1 MKIIYSEIKKLLPG
15 LNQPVKKLVQDL
27 TLIGHFVDGL
37 EEKGNRVIISLE
49 VRQNRAD
56 CLGYWGVAKDLAVL
70 YDLALA
76 KPKINL
82 PNITGQKALP
92 IKIAAQ
98 EPVTRVMAVKI
109 SHLNNQ
115 PSPKWLKTI
124 LALHDINSINT
135 LVDLTNYIMLFWG
148 IPNHAFDA
156 QKSTDNL
163 VWETNR
169 GGFGHFTSFDGTKI
183 TLEKGTLQISNG
195 KEVLSLA
202 GIVGGQNS
210 GVDLN
215 TKEAIVEM
223 AIYNPTRVRQDSKN
237 LKVVTEASIR
247 LEKQLDPELVPTAFN
262 HLISLI
268 LEYCQG
274 QIASSI
280 FNYYPKEKKLSP
292 PTISFNPKSP
302 ATIAGVNIDEGFSL
316 KTLKALGCLVNQ
328 KEENDW
334 LVVPPSLRP
343 DLELEEDLA
352 EEIIRFWG
360 YQNIPTNQPVSAEIL
375 PDITPKI
382 LHLIE
387 AVQNILVN
395 FGYDEVRSW
404 PLIKKSQFL
413 KASFLPEKAGPVYTQ
428 NNINDHYP
436 LMRASICSC
445 LKFQNRQYQKL
456 KIPQRRFFEI
466 GKIFYQ
472 NKGQYRERWSLGIF
486 DQSAKKLIKNLD
498 RFYRNFGLK
507 ISKKNIIKTGKGAMT
522 EINLTKLAKS
532 LDQIPKITLAKP
544 PQRVD
549 QAAQEL
555 SGQIIDLDA
564 NLIFTKEQDPKKLIE
579 EYQAKFDPDILWQL
593 VVLDFYREEKVYKY
607 TLRAFYYNCSAK
619 VAKKAHREVF
629 GNLGAKSDLA
639 TSALLE

>member
-15 LNQPVKKLVQDL
+15 LNQPIKKLVQDL

-37 EEKGNRVIISLE
+37 EEKGNSVVISLE
-49 VRQNRAD
+49 VKQNRAD

-70 YDLALA
+70 YDLDLQ
-76 KPKINL
+76 KPKIDF
-82 PNITGQKALP
+82 PNIAGQKALP
-92 IKIAAQ
+92 IKIETQ
-98 EPVTRVMAVKI
+98 EPVTRVMAAKI
-109 SHLNNQ
+109 SYLNNQ

-135 LVDLTNYIMLFWG
+135 LVDLTNYIMLLWG

-163 VWETNR
+163 VWETNQ
-169 GGFGHFTSFDGTKI
+169 GKFNHFTSFDGTKVA
-183 TLEKGTLQISNG
+183 LEKETLQISNK

-210 GVDLN
+210 GVDLS

-223 AIYNPTRVRQDSKN
+223 AIYNPTRVRLDSKS

-268 LEYCQG
+268 LKHCQG
-274 QIASSI
+274 KVTSSI

-316 KTLKALGCLVNQ
+316 KTLKSLGCLVNQ
-328 KEENDW
+328 KEENGW
-334 LVVPPSLRP
+334 LVVPPSGRP

-352 EEIIRFWG
+352 EEVIRFWG
-360 YQNIPTNQPVSAEIL
+360 YQNIPTDQPISTEIL
-375 PDITPKI
+375 PDITPKT

-387 AVQNILVN
+387 AVRNILVN
-395 FGYDEVRSW
+395 LGYDEIRSW
-404 PLIKKSQFL
+404 PLIKKGQFL
-413 KASFLPEKAGPVYTQ
+413 KASFLPEETKAIYTQ

-472 NKGQYRERWSLGIF
+472 NEEQPQECWSLGIF
-486 DQSAKKLIKNLD
+486 DQSAKKLIRKMKQ
-498 RFYRNFGLK
+498 FYHDLGIKPPEK
-507 ISKKNIIKTGKGAMT
+507 ISIVKTDGGAMT
-522 EINLTKLAKS
+522 EIDLNQLVKNLS
-532 LDQIPKITLAKP
+532 QIPKITITKS

-555 SGQIIDLDA
+555 TSQIIDLDA
-564 NLIFTKEQDPKKLIE
+564 NLIFSQEKDPRELIE
-579 EYQAKFDPDILWQL
+579 EYQAKFDPNILWQL
-593 VVLDFYREEKVYKY
+593 VVLDFYQEEKVYKY

-619 VAKKAHREVF
+619 EAKGVHQKVF
-629 GNLGAKSDLA
+629 GNLGA
-639 TSALLE
+639 E

>member
-37 EEKGNRVIISLE
+37 EEEGNSVVISLE
-49 VRQNRAD
+49 VKQNRAD

-70 YDLALA
+70 YNLNLEE
-76 KPKINL
+76 PKIDL

-92 IKIAAQ
+92 IRIEAQ
-98 EPVTRVMAVKI
+98 KQVTRVMAVKI
-109 SHLNNQ
+109 NHLNNQ

-124 LALHDINSINT
+124 LSLHDINSINT
-135 LVDLTNYIMLFWG
+135 LVDLTNYIMLLWG
-148 IPNHAFDA
+148 VPNHAFDA
-156 QKSTDNL
+156 RKSTDNL
-163 VWETNR
+163 IWETNQ
-169 GGFGHFTSFDGTKI
+169 GKFDHFASFDGTKI
-183 TLEKGTLQISNG
+183 ALEKGTLQISNG

-202 GIVGGQNS
+202 GIVGGQNF
-210 GVDLN
+210 GVSLN

-223 AIYNPTRVRQDSKN
+223 AIYHPTRVRLDSKS

-268 LEYCQG
+268 LKHCQG
-274 QIASSI
+274 KVASSI

-292 PTISFNPKSP
+292 HTINFNPKGP

-316 KTLKALGCLVNQ
+316 KTLKSLGCLVNQ
-328 KEENDW
+328 KEKNSW

-352 EEIIRFWG
+352 EEVIRFWG
-360 YQNIPTNQPVSAEIL
+360 YQNIPTDQPISAEIL
-375 PDITPKI
+375 PNITPQI
-382 LHLIE
+382 LHFIE
-387 AVQNILVN
+387 AAQNILVN
-395 FGYDEVRSW
+395 LGYDEIRSW

-413 KASFLPEKAGPVYTQ
+413 KAHFLPEEAKAIYTQ

-436 LMRASICSC
+436 LMRASICSS
-445 LKFQNRQYQKL
+445 LKIQNRQYQKL

-472 NKGQYRERWSLGIF
+472 NEEQPQERWSLGIF
-486 DQSAKKLIKNLD
+486 DQSAKKLIRKMKQFYHDLGIKPPEKISIVKADGGAMMEIDLNQLVKNLS
-498 RFYRNFGLK
+498 R
-507 ISKKNIIKTGKGAMT
+507 
-522 EINLTKLAKS
+522 
-532 LDQIPKITLAKP
+532 IPKITITKS

-555 SGQIIDLDA
+555 TGQIVDLDA
-564 NLIFTKEQDPKKLIE
+564 NLIFSQEKDPRELIE

-593 VVLDFYREEKVYKY
+593 VVLDFYQEEKVYKY

-619 VAKKAHREVF
+619 VAKKVHREVF
-629 GNLGAKSDLA
+629 GNLGA
-639 TSALLE
+639 E

>member
-37 EEKGNRVIISLE
+37 EEEGNSVVISLE
-49 VRQNRAD
+49 VKQNRAD

-70 YDLALA
+70 YDLDLQ
-76 KPKINL
+76 KPKIDF
-82 PNITGQKALP
+82 PNIAGQKALP
-92 IKIAAQ
+92 IKIEAQ
-98 EPVTRVMAVKI
+98 EPVTRAMAVKI

-124 LALHDINSINT
+124 LALHNINSINT

-156 QKSTDNL
+156 RKSTDNL

-169 GGFGHFTSFDGTKI
+169 GKFDHFASFDGTKI
-183 TLEKGTLQISNG
+183 ALKKGTLQISNG

-210 GVDLN
+210 GVGFN

-223 AIYNPTRVRQDSKN
+223 AIYNPTRVRLDSKN

-268 LEYCQG
+268 LKHCQG
-274 QIASSI
+274 KVASSI

-328 KEENDW
+328 KEENGW
-334 LVVPPSLRP
+334 LIVPPSLRP

-352 EEIIRFWG
+352 EEVIRFWG
-360 YQNIPTNQPVSAEIL
+360 YQNIPTDQPISTEIL
-375 PDITPKI
+375 PDITPKT

-387 AVQNILVN
+387 AVRNILVN
-395 FGYDEVRSW
+395 LGYDEIRSW

-413 KASFLPEKAGPVYTQ
+413 KAFFLPEETKAIYTQ
-428 NNINDHYP
+428 NNINDHYS
-436 LMRASICSC
+436 LMRASICSS
-445 LKFQNRQYQKL
+445 LKIQNRQYQKL

-472 NKGQYRERWSLGIF
+472 NEEQPQECWSLGIF
-486 DQSAKKLIKNLD
+486 DQSAKKLIRKMKQ
-498 RFYRNFGLK
+498 FYHDLG
-507 ISKKNIIKTGKGAMT
+507 IKPPEKTAIVKTDGGAMT
-522 EINLTKLAKS
+522 EIDLNQLVKNLN
-532 LDQIPKITLAKP
+532 QIPKITITKS

-555 SGQIIDLDA
+555 TSQIINLDA
-564 NLIFTKEQDPKKLIE
+564 NLIFTKEKDPRELIE
-579 EYQAKFDPDILWQL
+579 EYQVKFDPNILWQL
-593 VVLDFYREEKVYKY
+593 VVLDFYQEEKIYKY

-619 VAKKAHREVF
+619 VAKRTHRGVF
-629 GNLGAKSDLA
+629 GNLGA
-639 TSALLE
+639 E